1 MYRQWAALKLNL
13 SIYRYHIAAGAAT
26 YWIAPQLLQ
35 FFESK
40 KLNDAIVQER
50 QEMRRLGLFNAG
62 KY

>member
-1 MYRQWAALKLNL
+1 MYRQWAAFKLNA

-26 YWIAPQLLQ
+26 YWLAPQLLR

-40 KLNDAIVQER
+40 RVNDIIVAER
-50 QEMRRLGLFNAG
+50 KEMKRLGLFNAG

>member
-40 KLNDAIVQER
+40 KLNDAIV
-50 QEMRRLGLFNAG
+50 
-62 KY
+62 

>member
-35 FFESK
+35 FLESK